1 MEQKMESQAVRRE
14 EEIDLKKLF
23 RALSRRARLILGIT
37 SASAAVALAFSL
49 SLPVYY
55 KAETRIFPPQEK
67 GGMNLAAQLL
77 GQGGAG
83 LIGLAGGVAGVK
95 SQGELFVEMIKSR
108 TVLDRI
114 VDRFDLLNLYR
125 LGLLNF
131 DRKRYRQDA
140 RKRLL
145 ELLTVREDRKSGI
158 IILTVEDKDPKRAA
172 EMANAFVEELKSLR
186 GGLAISEA
194 GQRRMFFEEQI
205 QHTKVSLAR
214 AEEEI
219 KGFQQRTG
227 MFQVDAQARAIIEGI
242 ARLRAALAVK
252 EVEAKVLRS
261 FATAQNPD
269 MQRVEEEIRALRAE
283 LEKVETSKGHGF
295 DPLMPSARVPEMA
308 TEYLRKLRQLKYN
321 ETLYELL
328 SKQYELAKLEEA
340 RDAVVIQVI
349 DRAVPPERK
358 ARPQRALI
366 ILLSAAMSFL
376 LVIIWVV
383 RLEWATIKSENP
395 SGDEKSATAKQN
407 S

>member
-1 MEQKMESQAVRRE
+1 VSRE
-14 EEIDLKKLF
+14 DEIDLTELF
-23 RALSRRARLILGIT
+23 RALSRRRRLILGIT
-37 SASAAVALAFSL
+37 AASAAFAVVVSL
-49 SLPVYY
+49 LLPVYY
-55 KAETRIFPPQEK
+55 KAETRILPPTER
-67 GGMNLAAQLL
+67 GGNLAAQLL

-83 LIGLAGGVAGVK
+83 LIGLASGVAGVK
-95 SQGELFVEMIKSR
+95 SQGELFVEIMKSR

-114 VDRFDLLNLYR
+114 VDRFDLLSLYR
-125 LGLLNF
+125 SDLFNLGK
-131 DRKRYRQDA
+131 KRYRQDA

-145 ELLTVREDRKSGI
+145 ELLAVREDRKSGI

-172 EMANAFVEELKSLR
+172 EMANAFVEELKSLK

-269 MQRVEEEIRALRAE
+269 MQRIEEEIRALRAE
-283 LEKVETSKGHGF
+283 LEKVETLKGHGF

-358 ARPQRALI
+358 SRPLRALI
-366 ILLSAAMSFL
+366 VLLATVTMLFL
-376 LVIIWVV
+376 SVFIVLL
-383 RLEWATIKSENP
+383 LEHPWKKSGKPPGEDNL
-395 SGDEKSATAKQN
+395 STGNRTS
-407 S
+407 

>member
-1 MEQKMESQAVRRE
+1 MQKDDVIGMMELYRAVV
-14 EEIDLKKLF
+14 
-23 RALSRRARLILGIT
+23 RRARLILRIT
-37 SASAAVALAFSL
+37 VATAVVAVAISFL
-49 SLPVYY
+49 LPVYY
-55 KAETRIFPPQEK
+55 KAETKIFPPQEK

-83 LIGLAGGVAGVK
+83 LIGLAGGITGVK
-95 SQGELFVEMIKSR
+95 SQGELFVEIMKSR

-125 LGLLNF
+125 SDLF
-131 DRKRYRQDA
+131 DFGKKRYRQDA
-140 RKRLL
+140 RKKLL
-145 ELLTVREDRKSGI
+145 KLITVREDRKSGI

-172 EMANAFVEELKSLR
+172 EMANAFIEELKTLR

-205 QHTKVSLAR
+205 QQTKVSLAR

-242 ARLRAALAVK
+242 ARLRAGIAVK

-269 MQRVEEEIRALRAE
+269 VQRVEEEILALRAQ
-283 LEKVETSKGHGF
+283 LEKVETSKGSGI
-295 DPLMPSARVPEMA
+295 DPIMPSGRVPEMGM
-308 TEYLRKLRQLKYN
+308 EYLRKLRQLKYN

-340 RDAVVIQVI
+340 RDPVVIQVI
-349 DRAVPPERK
+349 DQAVPPERK
-358 ARPQRALI
+358 SRPQRVLIVLLTTGMALFLSVFFV
-366 ILLSAAMSFL
+366 LL
-376 LVIIWVV
+376 IERPWK
-383 RLEWATIKSENP
+383 KSGKP
-395 SGDEKSATAKQN
+395 RGDDHLPTESRAN
-407 S
+407 